1 MKLEMTR
8 RQLLKVLGGGILVA
22 AIAPD
27 AIAKGWAQGNGVA
40 IPQEIGAW
48 IHIAKNGLI
57 TVLTGK
63 TEVGQNARTSMA
75 QAAAEEL
82 HVPVEMVNVT
92 MADTD
97 LVPFDMGTFGSR
109 TTPTMVPQVR
119 SAAASARELL
129 LDLAARKWGVEK
141 STLMLQEG
149 KVLTGDKSATYGEVV
164 QAQSLDKQIDKN
176 VPLTPPSEWKVLGTS
191 VKKVDGRSFVTGE
204 HAYAS
209 DMSKP
214 GMLHAKVLRSPSF
227 GAHLLT
233 VDTSEAEGMPGVKV
247 LHDGDFVCVAAP
259 TVRGAQ
265 RALSQVNAT
274 WDDPGGPSSKNLEA
288 LLRGS
293 HPLPPAATGDK
304 ALTATYTCQYIAH
317 TPLEPRAAFADW
329 DGKKMTVYTG
339 SQRPFAVRDEVAK
352 ALDLPISQVRV
363 IIPDTGS
370 GYGGKHTGEAAV
382 EAARMSKFTGRP
394 VKIVWTRVEE
404 FTWAYFRPGGVVD
417 VASGISKDG
426 SLTAWEYHN
435 YNSGNPGIETP
446 YNVPSPKSEFHESPT
461 PLRQG
466 SYRALAATFNNFARE
481 THMDELAHLAEID
494 PVDFRLKN
502 LRNDRLAAVLKAAA
516 EKIGWGNQKLEIGHG
531 LGIACATEKGG
542 YISTAV
548 EVAVDPT
555 VGIRVL
561 RAVSAFEC
569 GAILNPDLLR
579 NQVEGALIMGL
590 GGALWEAV
598 EFDGG
603 RILNAHL
610 SRYHVPRFSAIPSVE
625 SVLIDRKD
633 LPSAGAGE
641 CPIICIAPAIGNA
654 VFNAT
659 GKRLRSMPLKA

>member
-22 AIAPD
+22 AVAPD
-27 AIAKGWAQGNGVA
+27 ALAKGWAQRQGVA
-40 IPQEIGAW
+40 IPQEISAW
-48 IHIAKNGLI
+48 IHIGKDGVI

-63 TEVGQNARTSMA
+63 AEVGQNARTSLA
-75 QAAAEEL
+75 QSAAEEL
-82 HVPVEMVNVT
+82 RVPVEMVNVT

-129 LDLAARKWGVEK
+129 LDLASQKWGVDK
-141 STLMLQEG
+141 STLKLQDG
-149 KVLTGDKSATYGEVV
+149 RVRSGNKSATYGEVV
-164 QAQSLDKQIDKN
+164 QAQPLDKQIDKS
-176 VPLTPPSEWKVLGTS
+176 VPLTPPGEWKVLGTS
-191 VKKVDGRSFVTGE
+191 VKKLDGRSFVTGK
-204 HAYAS
+204 HTYAS

-214 GMLHAKVLRSPSF
+214 GMLHAKVLRPPSF
-227 GAHLLT
+227 GAHL
-233 VDTSEAEGMPGVKV
+233 VSIDTSQAEARPGVKV

-259 TVRGAQ
+259 TVRQAQ
-265 RALSQVNAT
+265 RALFEIKAT
-274 WDDPGGPSSKNLEA
+274 WDDPRGPSSKNLES
-288 LLRGS
+288 LLRGTN
-293 HPLPPAATGDK
+293 PLPPVPSGDK
-304 ALTATYTCQYIAH
+304 TLTATYTCQYIAH
-317 TPLEPRAAFADW
+317 TPMEPRAAFADW

-352 ALDLPISQVRV
+352 AVDLPTTQVRV
-363 IIPDTGS
+363 IVPDTGS

-382 EAARMSKFTGRP
+382 EAARMSKFTGMP

-417 VASGISKDG
+417 AASAINKDG
-426 SLTAWEYHN
+426 TLSAWEYHN

-446 YNVPSPKSEFHESPT
+446 YNVPSPKTEFHESPT

-481 THMDELAHLAEID
+481 SHMDELAHLAGMD

-502 LRNDRLAAVLKAAA
+502 LRNDRLVTVLKMAAD
-516 EKIGWGNQKLEIGHG
+516 KIGWGKQKLDKGHG

-548 EVAVDPT
+548 EVFVDPSS
-555 VGIRVL
+555 GIRVV

-590 GGALWEAV
+590 GGALWEAI

-603 RILNAHL
+603 KITNPHL
-610 SRYHVPRFSAIPSVE
+610 SQYHVPRFSAIPLIE
-625 SVLIDRKD
+625 SILIDRKD

-641 CPIICIAPAIGNA
+641 CPIVCVAPAIANA

-659 GKRLRSMPLKA
+659 GKRLRSMPLKT